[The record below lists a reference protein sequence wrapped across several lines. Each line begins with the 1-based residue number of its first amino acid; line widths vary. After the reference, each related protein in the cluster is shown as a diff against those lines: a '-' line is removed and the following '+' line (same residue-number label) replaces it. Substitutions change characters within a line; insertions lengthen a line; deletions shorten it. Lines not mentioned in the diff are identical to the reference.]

1 MPRESVEKARSAGA
15 LAAVGARAERQSN
28 VPFASET
35 VSLGGGGE
43 HVVGRDKAAKMDVS
57 ASFKSERPALARR
70 RPRGGQPKGCRSASS
85 CCRPCSRR
93 CPHLEILWTT
103 PAHRTATH
111 RFVIRP
117 RERPRV
123 PSACHRPPRSRAGH
137 CAMRRLRP
145 RPAQS
150 AVAAHSAT
158 HRRHRHVAF
167 VTHLH
172 LRLAASATHQARC
185 V

>member
-15 LAAVGARAERQSN
+15 LAAVGACAELQSD

-35 VSLGGGGE
+35 ASLGGGGVHIDE
-43 HVVGRDKAAKMDVS
+43 RKRRRMRGTE
-57 ASFKSERPALARR
+57 SFKSERCAARGYSRR
-70 RPRGGQPKGCRSASS
+70 RSVGRGCASS

-103 PAHRTATH
+103 PAHRSATH

-123 PSACHRPPRSRAGH
+123 PSAYHRPPRSRAGH

-145 RPAQS
+145 RPAQF

>member
-43 HVVGRDKAAKMDVS
+43 HVVGRDKAAKWMGAQVS
-57 ASFKSERPALARR
+57 KAERPTLAR